1 MAQEQQGHDSMNERQ
16 TTPPQPIVSIVIPAY
31 NEVRRLPATL
41 PRVLAFAESL
51 GLPFEI
57 VVVDD
62 GSTDGTRR
70 IVREVA
76 ATRPEVRLIENPHS
90 GKAFTVRTGMLQ
102 AAGRYA
108 VQADADLSTPPG
120 EFIRLIAALDA
131 GAHVAI
137 GSRAGRPGAPWYRN
151 VMSFSWRVLVATLG
165 VRGFHDTQCGFKAY
179 RAETARQVFPR
190 ALLYNAPAQGLK
202 KARVTAASDVELLV
216 IARRLGYTIAE
227 VPLEWNYTENTKI
240 SPVRDSLWAFVDLL
254 RISWHVVRGA
264 YGGSTGYA
272 TPVIDDVPGGPQAG

>member
-1 MAQEQQGHDSMNERQ
+1 MAQEQQGHDSMNDRPTTRQ
-16 TTPPQPIVSIVIPAY
+16 PVISIVIPAY
-31 NEVRRLPATL
+31 NEARRLPATL
-41 PRVLAFAESL
+41 PRVLAFADSL
-51 GLPFEI
+51 GRPFEI

-62 GSTDGTRR
+62 GSTDATRQ
-70 IVREVA
+70 IVQDVA

-90 GKAFTVRTGMLQ
+90 GKAFTVRTGMLA

-108 VQADADLSTPPG
+108 VQADADLSTPPA
-120 EFIRLIAALDA
+120 EFARLIAALDA

-165 VRGFHDTQCGFKAY
+165 VRGFQDTQCGFKAY
-179 RAETARQVFPR
+179 RTETAQDVFAR

-202 KARVTAASDVELLV
+202 QARVTAASDVELLV

-227 VPLEWNYTENTKI
+227 VPLEWNYAENTKI

-254 RISWHVVRGA
+254 RISRHVVRGA
-264 YGGSTGYA
+264 YGRPARYPA
-272 TPVIDDVPGGPQAG
+272 PAIDDVPGGPPAG

>member
-1 MAQEQQGHDSMNERQ
+1 MNDKQ
-16 TTPPQPIVSIVIPAY
+16 STSQPVVSIIIPAY
-31 NEVRRLPATL
+31 NEASRLPATL

-62 GSTDGTRR
+62 GSTDSTRQ

-76 ATRPEVRLIENPHS
+76 AAHPEVRLIENPHS
-90 GKAFTVRTGMLQ
+90 GKAFTVRTGMLR

-108 VQADADLSTPPG
+108 VQADADLSTPPS
-120 EFIRLIAALDA
+120 EFARLIAALDA

-151 VMSFSWRVLVATLG
+151 VMSYSWRVLVATLG
-165 VRGFHDTQCGFKAY
+165 VRGFQDTQCGFKAY
-179 RAETARQVFPR
+179 RAETARQVFSR
-190 ALLYNAPAQGLK
+190 ALLYNAPAQGLR

-216 IARRLGYTIAE
+216 IARRLSYTIAE
-227 VPLEWNYTENTKI
+227 VPLEWNYAENTKI
-240 SPVRDSLWAFVDLL
+240 SPVRDSLCAFVDLL

-264 YGGSTGYA
+264 YGGPAGYA
-272 TPVIDDVPGGPQAG
+272 VAVIDDVPGGPQAG

>member
-1 MAQEQQGHDSMNERQ
+1 MPQEQQGHDSMNERQ
-16 TTPPQPIVSIVIPAY
+16 GTPRQPVVSIIIPAY
-31 NEVRRLPATL
+31 NEAQRLPATL

-62 GSTDGTRR
+62 GSTDGTRQL
-70 IVREVA
+70 VRDVA
-76 ATRPEVRLIENPHS
+76 AAYPEVRLIENPHS

-108 VQADADLSTPPG
+108 VQADADLSTPPA
-120 EFIRLIAALDA
+120 EFARLIAALDA

-151 VMSFSWRVLVATLG
+151 VMSYSWRVLVGTLG
-165 VRGFHDTQCGFKAY
+165 VRGFQDTQCGFKAY
-179 RAETARQVFPR
+179 RAETARQVFSR
-190 ALLYNAPAQGLK
+190 TLLYNAPAQGLK

-227 VPLEWNYTENTKI
+227 VPLEWNYAENTKI

-254 RISWHVVRGA
+254 RISRHLMRGA
-264 YGGSTGYA
+264 YGGPAGYA
-272 TPVIDDVPGGPQAG
+272 TPMIDDVPGGPQAG